1 MKKVLCLFTVMLLL
15 ASLALPVMAA
25 DFVPSITYKG
35 GPEVVKAELDG
46 EGVGDCVVIT
56 SIAEAEDKTTDITDE
71 ERALLLEV
79 YEKLEDGSMT
89 LPLDGDYVIR
99 ELVDVSFEHADCRVI
114 EEHNQKD
121 QQLKEEDVTLTVV
134 FDLNVSKADEIVVM
148 TYIDGKWEPI
158 ESVTNNGDGTITCVF
173 EDICPVAF
181 AVKDTSAQENPKTGD
196 LMAADLTLWVSMM
209 VFSVAALAV
218 LAPKF
223 KKN

>member
-15 ASLALPVMAA
+15 TSMALPVIAA

-35 GPEVVKAELDG
+35 GPEVQSAELDG
-46 EGVGDCVVIT
+46 QGVGDCVVIT
-56 SIAEAEDKTTDITDE
+56 SIAEAEEKTTDITDE

-99 ELVDVSFEHADCRVI
+99 ELVDVSFEFSDCREI
-114 EEHNQKD
+114 EEHNHKD
-121 QQLKEEDVTLTVV
+121 QQLKQEKVTLTVV

-158 ESVTNNGDGTITCVF
+158 ESVVNNGDGTITCVF
-173 EDICPVAF
+173 EDVCPVAF
-181 AVKDTSAQENPKTGD
+181 AVKDTTSAENPKTGD
-196 LMAADLTLWVSMM
+196 MLAADMTLWVTLM